1 MGIYLNSTSPYMLYC
16 EAFSSPY
23 FVDKTKFLDELVPI
37 VELKENIRGISGE
50 SHGTGM
56 KYICITRPRR
66 FGKTV
71 MADMIS
77 SYFGKGADS
86 SSLFGQLHAAGYR
99 WYEEHLNQHN
109 LIHIMFN
116 ELPRDCTTY
125 QQYINRIQ
133 TRLIRDL
140 MKAYPDAA
148 IETDDAVWDA
158 LQSIFEY
165 CGGERFIFV
174 LDEWDYI
181 FHRDFV
187 TDRDKE
193 AYIDFLSNLLKDKPY
208 VEMAYM
214 TGILP
219 IAKYSSGS
227 ELNMFFEFS
236 MASSEKYSS
245 YFGFTD
251 EEVEALYERYLNIE
265 KEPRISRSELKLWY
279 DGYETMSGKRLYNPR
294 SVVGALSLNQL
305 GNYWTSSGP
314 YDEIFTYVKNDISGI
329 RDEIAA
335 LMSGTTIPA
344 NVQEYASTSL
354 ELATKDEIYSA
365 MVVYGFLSY
374 SNGHVSIPNKELMDK
389 FADMVRQ
396 RPTFGYIYRLAAESG
411 RMLSATRAGD
421 TRTMTEIL
429 ERIHNTESPLIRY
442 SDEAELSKVITFA
455 YLQAREYY
463 DIHLEDRSGTGYAD
477 YIFYPYKKE
486 DDGIIIELKLDQP
499 VEKAIRQIKDRKYA
513 LNFDGRLG
521 EPPKCTGRILAV
533 GIAYNR
539 NDPAKRHEC
548 RVELLRESLGGYR
561 KPDGFPEQ
569 EKPLESAD
577 RRISDQTEY

>member
-1 MGIYLNSTSPYMLYC
+1 MGVYLNSTSPYMLYR

-23 FVDKTKFLDELVPI
+23 FVDKTDILEELVPI
-37 VELKENIRGISGE
+37 VELGDNSDTTDINCGKSI
-50 SHGTGM
+50 

-71 MADMIS
+71 MANMIS

-86 SSLFGQLHAAGYR
+86 GPIFEKLKASRYD
-99 WYEEHLNQHN
+99 WYSRHLNQHN
-109 LIHIMFN
+109 IIHIMLN
-116 ELPRDCTTY
+116 ELPRDCVSY
-125 QQYINRIQ
+125 HQYIDRIH
-133 TRLIRDL
+133 TRLVRDL
-140 MKAYPDAA
+140 MKVYPDAEIA
-148 IETDDAVWDA
+148 KDDAVWDA

-165 CGGERFIFV
+165 CGGERFIFI

-181 FHRDFV
+181 FHRAFI
-187 TDRDKE
+187 TDADKS

-236 MASSEKYSS
+236 MASQEKYSL

-251 EEVEALYERYLNIE
+251 EEVDGLYERYLCIE
-265 KEPRISRSELKLWY
+265 KMPRIRREELKFWY
-279 DGYETMSGKRLYNPR
+279 DGYETMSGKQLYNPR

-314 YDEIFTYVKNDISGI
+314 YDEIYTYVKNDISGI
-329 RDEIAA
+329 QDEIAC
-335 LMSGTTIPA
+335 LMSGTPIKA
-344 NVQEYASTSL
+344 NVKEYASTSM
-354 ELATKDEIYSA
+354 ELASKDEIYSA

-396 RPTFGYIYRLAAESG
+396 RPAFGYIYRLAVESG
-411 RMLSATRAGD
+411 KMLSATKAGD
-421 TRTMTEIL
+421 TKTMTEIL

-442 SDEAELSKVITFA
+442 NNEAELSKVITFA
-455 YLQAREYY
+455 YLQAREFY
-463 DIHLEDRSGTGYAD
+463 DIRMEDRDGIGYVD
-477 YIFYPYKKE
+477 YIFYPYRKE
-486 DDGIIIELKLDQP
+486 DDGIIVELKVDHSA
-499 VEKAIRQIKDRKYA
+499 EEAIQQIKERRYA
-513 LNFDGRLG
+513 LNFDGKPG
-521 EPPKCTGRILAV
+521 ETPRCTGRILAV
-533 GIAYNR
+533 GIAYTR
-539 NDPAKRHEC
+539 KGSGKKHEC
-548 RVELLRESLGGYR
+548 RVEVLRESL
-561 KPDGFPEQ
+561 
-569 EKPLESAD
+569 
-577 RRISDQTEY
+577 